1 LFTSRY
7 VESFSRTAFTAFN
20 FQTFN
25 VKATPK
31 GVIFTAL
38 ALHAGR
44 PCKWNTFVQP
54 AVCSAEFSGEM
65 GPKTADL
72 AFGYATCLMA
82 DAQNG
87 SGCAPG
93 TSVALSQTLKTL
105 MFFLIFLLEHLEMVS
120 THSTHIFIIFR
131 KFVPRLYCW
140 CRSQK
145 TCTLPLQI
153 EEIATKFPGK
163 PASVVNSYH
172 SNLLADRVT
181 SAYACAHYAM

>member
-1 LFTSRY
+1 MALNSAMRAMRPGSYPGLPRATSRLFARAPGRVAHWVSGGFPLRIACVFLH
-7 VESFSRTAFTAFN
+7 VERCRSSKRVWRSPRITFFFTAFL
-20 FQTFN
+20 FQNFN

-31 GVIFTAL
+31 RVEFTAQ

-87 SGCAPG
+87 SGCTPG
-93 TSVALSQTLKTL
+93 TSIAL
-105 MFFLIFLLEHLEMVS
+105 
-120 THSTHIFIIFR
+120 
-131 KFVPRLYCW
+131 
-140 CRSQK
+140 
-145 TCTLPLQI
+145 
-153 EEIATKFPGK
+153 
-163 PASVVNSYH
+163 
-172 SNLLADRVT
+172 
-181 SAYACAHYAM
+181 